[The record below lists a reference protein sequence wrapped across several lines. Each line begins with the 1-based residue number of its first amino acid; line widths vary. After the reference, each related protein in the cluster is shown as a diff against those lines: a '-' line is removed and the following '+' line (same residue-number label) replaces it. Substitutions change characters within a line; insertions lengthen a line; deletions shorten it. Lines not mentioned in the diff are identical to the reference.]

1 MRYVLMAGNI
11 YIHREIEELM
21 VRLCEQFPAI
31 ALSGPRQSGKSTLL
45 RELFGRSHRIHSFDD
60 PETLNRALSDPR
72 SFIAGMG
79 DRVVLDEMQYIPE
92 LTSYIKIL
100 IDEQRLLNG
109 RFIMTGSQQFHLMKN
124 LGDSLAGKVAIESL
138 LPFSVLEKSRIPML
152 RGLFEGTRQRF
163 LHACLV
169 GSFPG
174 ISAYPVED
182 IASWYGSYLLMYVER
197 DIRALSNIGN
207 LRDFQ
212 QLIRLLAARCA
223 QQLNY
228 SSISKELG
236 LSVNTIKKWV
246 SILEAGQIIYLMP
259 PYYRNFGKR
268 ITKRPKI
275 YFLDVGLACYLTG
288 INTEAHIMHGPMAGA
303 LFENFVV
310 QETVKRYINSGKRPD
325 LYYMRTSHGVEVD
338 LLLERAL
345 ELYPVEIKLTN
356 TPRIGMARSLE
367 QFRKLF
373 SKVTIHEGQLITL
386 VDGEDYRLMENVRL
400 RDLESFLRMIPL

>member
-1 MRYVLMAGNI
+1 MAENI
-11 YIHREIEELM
+11 YIHREIEELV
-21 VRLCEQFPAI
+21 VRLCDQFPAI

-45 RELFGRSHRIHSFDD
+45 KELFGRSHRIHSFDD
-60 PETLNRALSDPR
+60 PETLNRAVRDPK
-72 SFIAGMG
+72 SFLAEMG
-79 DRVVLDEMQYIPE
+79 DRVVLDEIQYAPE

-100 IDEQRLLNG
+100 IDEQRHLNG
-109 RFIMTGSQQFHLMKN
+109 RFILTGSQQFHLMKN
-124 LGDSLAGKVAIESL
+124 LGDSLAGRVAVLSL
-138 LPFSVLEKSRIPML
+138 LPFSVREKSKIPL
-152 RGLFEGTRQRF
+152 LKGLFEGTRQRF

-174 ISAYPVED
+174 ISAYPVPD
-182 IASWYGSYLLMYVER
+182 IANWYGSYLLMYLER

-212 QLIRLLAARCA
+212 QLIRLLAARCS

-228 SSISKELG
+228 SSLSKELG

-275 YFLDVGLACYLTG
+275 YFLDVGLACYLAG
-288 INTEAHIMHGPMAGA
+288 INTEEHLMHGPMAGA
-303 LFENFVV
+303 LFENFVI
-310 QETVKRYINSGKRPD
+310 QEVAKRYINSGKRPE
-325 LYYMRTSHGVEVD
+325 LYYLRTRSGVEVD

-345 ELYPVEIKLTN
+345 ELYAIEVKLSM
-356 TPRIGMARSLE
+356 TPRVGMAKPLE
-367 QFRKLF
+367 QFKKLF
-373 SKVTIHEGQLITL
+373 SEVTVHEGQLITL
-386 VDGEDYRLMENVRL
+386 VDGEDYLLTENVRL
-400 RDLESFLRMIPL
+400 RDLQSLLQMIPL